1 MNTDVYLSRAAS
13 SRRIKKKQGG
23 KKKSK
28 AEGQREKTYGRK
40 RAMQQRCL
48 SWESNVS
55 AHQPETFEVLLNMI
69 RRYISSTGA

>member
-1 MNTDVYLSRAAS
+1 MNTNVYLSRAAT

-23 KKKSK
+23 KK
-28 AEGQREKTYGRK
+28 REQSGGTKGKNRWQK
-40 RAMQQRCL
+40 AMQQRCL

-55 AHQPETFEVLLNMI
+55 AHQPETFEVVLNVI